1 MLKQE
6 VVANSITQ
14 KHLSLV
20 GCLTFSYL
28 FYDLRRNKLGVS
40 PKLATVAGFDDL
52 HYEWSAKG
60 PAAAQ
65 ATMVLQWEISMV
77 ISMVTC

>member
-1 MLKQE
+1 MTYGEK
-6 VVANSITQ
+6 
-14 KHLSLV
+14 
-20 GCLTFSYL
+20 
-28 FYDLRRNKLGVS
+28 KLGVS

-65 ATMVLQWEISMV
+65 ATMDLQWEISMV
-77 ISMVTC
+77 ICDLLGIFDG